1 MLAITVDSYT
11 HELVLALVRE
21 HLAMAEKKLSQARAR
36 WGDQPRSRAG
46 QLRLQMA
53 TAARDRAKRS
63 LAMLEG

>member
-21 HLAMAEKKLSQARAR
+21 YLNQTEVKLARVRAR
-36 WGDQPRSRAG
+36 WGDQPLSRAG
-46 QLRLQMA
+46 QLRYQ
-53 TAARDRAKRS
+53 TAVGARDRAKRS